1 MTPKVKI
8 FLALITLCLAFQ
20 KVKAQDV
27 IVKKDGTTILSKV
40 LEVNAE
46 NLKYK
51 KFKNLQGPTYSMSLS
66 EIISVNYENGEK
78 DTFGK
83 IDNSIN
89 ESSNQMT
96 STKLIEKPAD
106 GRNQDLISVYN
117 RNYKLNSKEK
127 KTDDYAKGC
136 VLVFGVKSNSIMSN
150 EDLEMKF
157 VRTKFERTKYDGYF
171 IYNINIKNK
180 TDRTIYIDKGN
191 CFRIGKTGDVYCYF
205 DNTEQTTVNSGG
217 STGGSL
223 GLGSVAGVLG
233 IGGVVGQLANGVSIG
248 GESSHSVSKT
258 YSQQRVI
265 AIPPHG
271 NRNMTEEK
279 WVEVNKTYE
288 RWGKAELFEYNP
300 CVWPHNE
307 DDLGLKRGI
316 VKRGESIT
324 FSENNS
330 PYKREYLITYSTD
343 EYFSSYSTLKA
354 EIYLHQI
361 FGVFAYYFKPE
372 DKYIDGIDENTIV
385 GRYELKK

>member
-1 MTPKVKI
+1 MIYKI
-8 FLALITLCLAFQ
+8 KFLLALIVLCFVSQRLE
-20 KVKAQDV
+20 AQDV

-40 LEVNAE
+40 LEVNEA

-51 KFKNLQGPTYSMSLS
+51 KFKNPQGPTYSISLS
-66 EIISVNYENGEK
+66 EIMSVNYENGEK
-78 DTFGK
+78 DTFEK
-83 IDNSIN
+83 INNPIKD
-89 ESSNQMT
+89 SSNQMT
-96 STKLIEKPAD
+96 STKLIEKSAD
-106 GRNQDLISVYN
+106 ERNQELISIYN

-127 KTDDYAKGC
+127 KKDDYAKGC
-136 VLVFGVKSNSIMSN
+136 VLVFGMKSNSIISN

-157 VRTKFERTKYDGYF
+157 VRTNYEDRYF

-205 DNTEQTTVNSGG
+205 DNTEQTTVNSAG

-223 GLGSVAGVLG
+223 GLGSVADVLG

-271 NRNMTEEK
+271 NRNLTEEK
-279 WVEVNKTYE
+279 WIKVNKEYE

-300 CVWPHNE
+300 YVWPHNE

-316 VKRGESIT
+316 VKRGETIT
-324 FSENNS
+324 FSEDIS
-330 PYKREYLITYSTD
+330 PYKREYLVTYSTD
-343 EYFSSYSTLKA
+343 EFFSSFSTLKA

-361 FGVFAYYFKPE
+361 LGVYAYYFKPE
-372 DKYIDGIDENTIV
+372 NKYIDGIDENTIV

>member
-1 MTPKVKI
+1 MTPRVKC
-8 FLALITLCLAFQ
+8 FLTLIALCLAFQ

-40 LEVNAE
+40 LEVNEE

-51 KFKNLQGPTYSMSLS
+51 KLKNLQGPTYSVSLS
-66 EIISVNYENGEK
+66 EIMSVNYENGEK
-78 DTFGK
+78 DTFEK
-83 IDNSIN
+83 INNPIKD
-89 ESSNQMT
+89 SSNQMT
-96 STKLIEKPAD
+96 STKLIEKSAD
-106 GRNQDLISVYN
+106 ERNQELISIYN

-127 KTDDYAKGC
+127 KKDDYAKGC
-136 VLVFGVKSNSIMSN
+136 VLVFGMKSNSIISN

-157 VRTKFERTKYDGYF
+157 VRTNYEDRYF

-205 DNTEQTTVNSGG
+205 DNTEQTTVNSAG

-223 GLGSVAGVLG
+223 GLGSVADVLG

-271 NRNMTEEK
+271 NRNLTEEK
-279 WVEVNKTYE
+279 WIKVNKEYE

-300 CVWPHNE
+300 YVWPHNE

-316 VKRGESIT
+316 VKRGETIT
-324 FSENNS
+324 FSEDIS
-330 PYKREYLITYSTD
+330 PYKREYLVTYSTD
-343 EYFSSYSTLKA
+343 EFFSSFSTLKA

-361 FGVFAYYFKPE
+361 LGVYAYNFKPE
-372 DKYIDGIDENTIV
+372 NKYIDGIDENTIV

>member
-1 MTPKVKI
+1 MIYKI
-8 FLALITLCLAFQ
+8 KFLIALIVLCFVSQRLQ
-20 KVKAQDV
+20 AQDV

-40 LEVNAE
+40 LEVNEA

-51 KFKNLQGPTYSMSLS
+51 KFKNPQGPTYSISLS
-66 EIISVNYENGEK
+66 EIMSVNYENGEK
-78 DTFGK
+78 DTFEK
-83 IDNSIN
+83 INNPIKD
-89 ESSNQMT
+89 SSNQMT
-96 STKLIEKPAD
+96 STKLIEKSAD
-106 GRNQDLISVYN
+106 ERNQELISIYN

-127 KTDDYAKGC
+127 KKDDYAKGC
-136 VLVFGVKSNSIMSN
+136 VLVFGMKSNSIISN

-157 VRTKFERTKYDGYF
+157 VRTNYEDRYF

-205 DNTEQTTVNSGG
+205 DNTEQTTVNSAG

-223 GLGSVAGVLG
+223 GLGSVADVLG

-271 NRNMTEEK
+271 NRNLTEEK
-279 WVEVNKTYE
+279 WIKVNKEYE

-300 CVWPHNE
+300 YVWPHNE

-316 VKRGESIT
+316 VKRGETIT
-324 FSENNS
+324 FSEDIS
-330 PYKREYLITYSTD
+330 PYKREYLVTYSTD
-343 EYFSSYSTLKA
+343 EFFSSFSTLKA

-361 FGVFAYYFKPE
+361 LGVYAYNLKPE
-372 DKYIDGIDENTIV
+372 NKNKDENNEITV
-385 GRYELKK
+385 LRKKKKKK

>member
-1 MTPKVKI
+1 MIYKI
-8 FLALITLCLAFQ
+8 KFLIALIVLCFVSQRLE
-20 KVKAQDV
+20 AQDV

-40 LEVNAE
+40 LEVNEA

-51 KFKNLQGPTYSMSLS
+51 KFKNPQGPTYSISLS
-66 EIISVNYENGEK
+66 EIMSVNYENGEK
-78 DTFGK
+78 DTFEK
-83 IDNSIN
+83 INNPIKD
-89 ESSNQMT
+89 SSNQMT
-96 STKLIEKPAD
+96 STKLIEKSAD
-106 GRNQDLISVYN
+106 ERNQELISIYN

-127 KTDDYAKGC
+127 KKDDYAKGC
-136 VLVFGVKSNSIMSN
+136 VLVFGMKSNSIISN

-157 VRTKFERTKYDGYF
+157 VRTNYEDRYF

-205 DNTEQTTVNSGG
+205 DNTEQTTVNSAG

-223 GLGSVAGVLG
+223 GLGSVADVLG

-271 NRNMTEEK
+271 NRNLTEEK
-279 WVEVNKTYE
+279 WIKVNKEYE

-300 CVWPHNE
+300 YVWPHNE

-316 VKRGESIT
+316 VKRGETIT
-324 FSENNS
+324 FSEDIS
-330 PYKREYLITYSTD
+330 PYKREYLVTYSTD
-343 EYFSSYSTLKA
+343 EFFSSFSTLKA

-361 FGVFAYYFKPE
+361 LGVYAYFKPE
-372 DKYIDGIDENTIV
+372 NKYIDGIDENTIV

>member
-1 MTPKVKI
+1 M
-8 FLALITLCLAFQ
+8 LCFVSQRLE
-20 KVKAQDV
+20 AQDV

-40 LEVNAE
+40 LEVNEA

-51 KFKNLQGPTYSMSLS
+51 KFKNPQGPTYSISLS
-66 EIISVNYENGEK
+66 EIMSVNYENGEK
-78 DTFGK
+78 DTFEK
-83 IDNSIN
+83 INNPIKD
-89 ESSNQMT
+89 SSNQMT
-96 STKLIEKPAD
+96 STKLIEKSAD
-106 GRNQDLISVYN
+106 ERNQELISIYN

-127 KTDDYAKGC
+127 KKDDYAKGC
-136 VLVFGVKSNSIMSN
+136 VLVFGMKSNSIISN

-157 VRTKFERTKYDGYF
+157 VRTNYEDSYF

-205 DNTEQTTVNSGG
+205 DNTEQTTVNSAG

-223 GLGSVAGVLG
+223 GLGSVADVLG

-271 NRNMTEEK
+271 NRNLTEEK
-279 WVEVNKTYE
+279 RIKEYE

-300 CVWPHNE
+300 YVWPHNE

-316 VKRGESIT
+316 VKRGETIT
-324 FSENNS
+324 FSEDIS
-330 PYKREYLITYSTD
+330 PYKREYLVTYSTD
-343 EYFSSYSTLKA
+343 EFFSSFSTLKA

-361 FGVFAYYFKPE
+361 FGVYAYNFKPE
-372 DKYIDGIDENTIV
+372 NKYIDGIDENTIV

>member
-1 MTPKVKI
+1 MIYKI
-8 FLALITLCLAFQ
+8 KFLIALIVLCFVSQRLE
-20 KVKAQDV
+20 AQDV

-40 LEVNAE
+40 LEVNEA

-51 KFKNLQGPTYSMSLS
+51 KFKNPQGPTYSISLS
-66 EIISVNYENGEK
+66 EIMSVNYENGEK
-78 DTFGK
+78 DTFEK
-83 IDNSIN
+83 INNPIKD
-89 ESSNQMT
+89 SSNQMT
-96 STKLIEKPAD
+96 STKLIEKSAD
-106 GRNQDLISVYN
+106 ERNQELISIYN

-127 KTDDYAKGC
+127 KKDDYAKGC
-136 VLVFGVKSNSIMSN
+136 VLVFGMKSNSIISN

-157 VRTKFERTKYDGYF
+157 VRTNYEDRYF

-205 DNTEQTTVNSGG
+205 DNTEQTTVNSAG

-223 GLGSVAGVLG
+223 GLGSVADVLG

-271 NRNMTEEK
+271 NRNLTEEK
-279 WVEVNKTYE
+279 WIKVNKEYE

-300 CVWPHNE
+300 YVWPHNE

-316 VKRGESIT
+316 VKRGETIT
-324 FSENNS
+324 FSEDIS
-330 PYKREYLITYSTD
+330 PYKREYLVTYSTD
-343 EYFSSYSTLKA
+343 EFFSSFSTLKA

-361 FGVFAYYFKPE
+361 LGVYAYYFKPE
-372 DKYIDGIDENTIV
+372 NKYIDGIDENTIV

>member
-1 MTPKVKI
+1 MIYKI
-8 FLALITLCLAFQ
+8 KFLIALIVLCFVSQRLE
-20 KVKAQDV
+20 AQDV

-40 LEVNAE
+40 LEVNEA

-51 KFKNLQGPTYSMSLS
+51 KFKNPQGPTYSISLS
-66 EIISVNYENGEK
+66 EIMSVNYENGEK
-78 DTFGK
+78 DTFEK
-83 IDNSIN
+83 INNPIKD
-89 ESSNQMT
+89 SSNQMT
-96 STKLIEKPAD
+96 STKLIEKSAD
-106 GRNQDLISVYN
+106 ERNQELISIYN

-127 KTDDYAKGC
+127 KKDDYAKGC
-136 VLVFGVKSNSIMSN
+136 VLVFGMKSNSIISN

-157 VRTKFERTKYDGYF
+157 VRTNYEDSYF

-205 DNTEQTTVNSGG
+205 DNTEQTTVNSAG

-223 GLGSVAGVLG
+223 GLGSVADVLG

-271 NRNMTEEK
+271 NRNLTEEK
-279 WVEVNKTYE
+279 RIKEYE

-300 CVWPHNE
+300 YVWPHNE

-316 VKRGESIT
+316 VKRGETIT
-324 FSENNS
+324 FSEDIS
-330 PYKREYLITYSTD
+330 PYKREYLVTYSTD
-343 EYFSSYSTLKA
+343 EFFSSFSTLKA

-361 FGVFAYYFKPE
+361 LGVYAYYFKPE
-372 DKYIDGIDENTIV
+372 NKYIDGIDENTIV

>member
-1 MTPKVKI
+1 MIYKI
-8 FLALITLCLAFQ
+8 KFLLALIVLCFVSQRLE
-20 KVKAQDV
+20 AQDV
-27 IVKKDGTTILSKV
+27 IVKKDGITILSKV
-40 LEVNAE
+40 LEVNEA

-51 KFKNLQGPTYSMSLS
+51 KFKNPQGPTYSISLS
-66 EIISVNYENGEK
+66 EIMSVNYENGEK
-78 DTFGK
+78 DTFEK
-83 IDNSIN
+83 INNPIKD
-89 ESSNQMT
+89 SSNQMT
-96 STKLIEKPAD
+96 STKLIEKSAD
-106 GRNQDLISVYN
+106 ERNQELISIYN

-127 KTDDYAKGC
+127 KKDDYAKGC
-136 VLVFGVKSNSIMSN
+136 VLVFGMKSNSIISN

-157 VRTKFERTKYDGYF
+157 VRTNYEDRYF

-205 DNTEQTTVNSGG
+205 DNTEQTTVNSAG

-223 GLGSVAGVLG
+223 GLGSVADVLG

-271 NRNMTEEK
+271 NRNLTEEK
-279 WVEVNKTYE
+279 WIKVNKEYE

-300 CVWPHNE
+300 YVWPHNE

-316 VKRGESIT
+316 VKRGETIT
-324 FSENNS
+324 FSEDIS
-330 PYKREYLITYSTD
+330 PYKREYLVTYSTD
-343 EYFSSYSTLKA
+343 EFFSSFSTLKA

-361 FGVFAYYFKPE
+361 LGVYTYNKPE
-372 DKYIDGIDENTIV
+372 NKYIDGIDENTIV

>member
-1 MTPKVKI
+1 MIYKI
-8 FLALITLCLAFQ
+8 KFLIALIVLCFVSQRLE
-20 KVKAQDV
+20 AQDV

-40 LEVNAE
+40 LEVNEA

-51 KFKNLQGPTYSMSLS
+51 KFKNPQGPTYSISLS
-66 EIISVNYENGEK
+66 EIMSVNYENGEK
-78 DTFGK
+78 DTFEK
-83 IDNSIN
+83 INNPIKD
-89 ESSNQMT
+89 SSNQMT
-96 STKLIEKPAD
+96 STKLIEKSAD
-106 GRNQDLISVYN
+106 ERNQELISIYN

-127 KTDDYAKGC
+127 KKDDYAKGC
-136 VLVFGVKSNSIMSN
+136 VLVFGMKSNSIISN

-157 VRTKFERTKYDGYF
+157 VRTNYEDRYF

-205 DNTEQTTVNSGG
+205 DNTEQTTVNSAG

-223 GLGSVAGVLG
+223 GLGSVADVLG

-271 NRNMTEEK
+271 NRNLTEEK
-279 WVEVNKTYE
+279 WIKGNKEYE

-300 CVWPHNE
+300 YVWPHNE
-307 DDLGLKRGI
+307 DDLWLKRGI
-316 VKRGESIT
+316 VKRG
-324 FSENNS
+324 
-330 PYKREYLITYSTD
+330 
-343 EYFSSYSTLKA
+343 
-354 EIYLHQI
+354 
-361 FGVFAYYFKPE
+361 
-372 DKYIDGIDENTIV
+372 
-385 GRYELKK
+385 